1 MWPAE
6 MPHEPHFDGGASVIA
21 AVLTLYGVRGVNF
34 QFDGKWLS
42 QAVRQAPGSFYVGT
56 LASVWHVVEHYHD
69 AGSLYHDAVDDAGCK
84 IVIIFRSECFAANRG
99 RTMGSKPG
107 PGLVFDIVNT
117 IVARKLATEPLLL
130 PSAAEAME
138 GVLRACGQGLFE
150 EEGSLPVESLGKRR
164 RLKGKTSL
172 TNMS

>member
-1 MWPAE
+1 MRVKVVLRY
-6 MPHEPHFDGGASVIA
+6 FDNVS
-21 AVLTLYGVRGVNF
+21 
-34 QFDGKWLS
+34 S
-42 QAVRQAPGSFYVGT
+42 
-56 LASVWHVVEHYHD
+56 
-69 AGSLYHDAVDDAGCK
+69 
-84 IVIIFRSECFAANRG
+84 
-99 RTMGSKPG
+99 

-117 IVARKLATEPLLL
+117 IVERKLATEPLLL

-138 GVLRACGQGLFE
+138 GVLRTCGQGLFE